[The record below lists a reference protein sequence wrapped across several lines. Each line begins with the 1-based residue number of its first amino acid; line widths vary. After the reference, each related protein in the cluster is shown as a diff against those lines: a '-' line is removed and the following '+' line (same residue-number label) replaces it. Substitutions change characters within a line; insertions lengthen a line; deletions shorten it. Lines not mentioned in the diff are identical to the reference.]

1 MRLLPK
7 TYEFLAH
14 KLGAIVFRGMNK
26 VGDNTYPN
34 LVALLTGL
42 EAYRQV
48 PHPGPT
54 GDTFDG
60 TPLVWKDFHEAG
72 YRTFFAEDFPRFGLF
87 NYLAR
92 GFERPP
98 TDLYLRPFWLAVE
111 DSFLLRS
118 SSSLCFG
125 NVVKHRLQMEYLRSF
140 LVQSRNMSLP
150 YFAFSF
156 LVEISHEYMQQVA
169 AADDD
174 FVSFLSELL
183 TDGHLDNTFLFF
195 FSDHGHRF
203 DSIRETFVGRIE
215 ERLPFFA
222 VRPPSKSDWLNSE
235 VDMDPTKSFK
245 SNSGRL
251 TSPYDTY
258 ETLRDI
264 LSLGWNGSQTDKR
277 VSDFGIS
284 LFRAIPAN
292 RTCEQAGVPS
302 QYCSCDSETPLDLS
316 DPVVAKSALA
326 LVGKVNQLLVDGLGE
341 HSKRCARLRMHR
353 IHDAR
358 ELTASQAPPSAKSG
372 PNMDVAPS
380 SSTPNMAATTA
391 IDTASSAN
399 ATSGVRRLRVTVE
412 VYPSGAMFDGT
423 LLVSGDMG
431 IRVLEDISRI
441 NRYGNQS
448 ACIEHEI
455 LRRYCYCALTT

>member
-1 MRLLPK
+1 
-7 TYEFLAH
+7 
-14 KLGAIVFRGMNK
+14 
-26 VGDNTYPN
+26 
-34 LVALLTGL
+34 
-42 EAYRQV
+42 
-48 PHPGPT
+48 
-54 GDTFDG
+54 
-60 TPLVWKDFHEAG
+60 
-72 YRTFFAEDFPRFGLF
+72 
-87 NYLAR
+87 
-92 GFERPP
+92 
-98 TDLYLRPFWLAVE
+98 
-111 DSFLLRS
+111 
-118 SSSLCFG
+118 
-125 NVVKHRLQMEYLRSF
+125 
-140 LVQSRNMSLP
+140 
-150 YFAFSF
+150 
-156 LVEISHEYMQQVA
+156 MQQVA

-222 VRPPSKSDWLNSE
+222 LRPPSKSDWLDPE
-235 VDMDPTKSFK
+235 VDLDPTKSFQ

-264 LSLGWNGSQTDKR
+264 LSLGRNGSQTDKR

-284 LFRAIPAN
+284 LFRTIPAN

-326 LVGKVNQLLVDGLGE
+326 LVEKLNQLLVDGLGE
-341 HSKRCARLRMHR
+341 HSKRCARLHMHR

-358 ELTASQAPPSAKSG
+358 ELIASQAPPSAKSG
-372 PNMDVAPS
+372 PYMDVTS
-380 SSTPNMAATTA
+380 SSSAANMAATTA
-391 IDTASSAN
+391 IDTA
-399 ATSGVRRLRVTVE
+399 VTVE
-412 VYPSGAMFDGT
+412 VDPSAAMFDGT
-423 LLVSGDMG
+423 LLVYGDMD

-455 LRRYCYCALTT
+455 LRKYCYCVLTT